1 MFGFESNPSDGV
13 ILTSQPVQ
21 DLGQGSEAIRI
32 LGIRWLPSGA
42 AGLNVGK
49 DGKIQANA
57 KQDNDRKVAGE
68 GHIGQGNESTGDDK
82 LRDED
87 DSENEDEPGSAHAD
101 SRTEANEDENIEE
114 GLEAEEGDFVNIEVG
129 FSYRAKKS
137 GNGLVT
143 KTKNAHLFMA
153 FYLPGGIKFPV
164 WVELRGII
172 GT

>member
-1 MFGFESNPSDGV
+1 M
-13 ILTSQPVQ
+13 LTPRSTQ
-21 DLGQGSEAIRI
+21 DLGQGSEAIRV

-42 AGLNVGK
+42 AALNVGK
-49 DGKIQANA
+49 DGKIQAGA
-57 KQDNDRKVAGE
+57 KQDNDRKVSGE
-68 GHIGQGNESTGDDK
+68 GHIEKEVDSTGEGKIHDQDTPQSN
-82 LRDED
+82 DEQ
-87 DSENEDEPGSAHAD
+87 STTGAD
-101 SRTEANEDENIEE
+101 SCHEANEDQNIGE
-114 GLEAEEGDFVNIEVG
+114 GLEAEEGDFVNLEVG

-164 WVELRGII
+164 WVELRGMI

>member
-1 MFGFESNPSDGV
+1 MYKV
-13 ILTSQPVQ
+13 ILTPQRVQ

-49 DGKIQANA
+49 DGKIQAHT

-68 GHIGQGNESTGDDK
+68 GHIDKGDESTGDGK
-82 LRDED
+82 LRDEHD
-87 DSENEDEPGSAHAD
+87 PNNEDEQGAAGAE
-101 SRTEANEDENIEE
+101 SRTEANEDQNIEE
-114 GLEAEEGDFVNIEVG
+114 GLEAEEGDFVNLEVG

-137 GNGLVT
+137 GNVIVT

-164 WVELRGII
+164 WVELRGMI

>member
-1 MFGFESNPSDGV
+1 M
-13 ILTSQPVQ
+13 LTPRTAQ

-49 DGKIQANA
+49 DGKIQAHA
-57 KQDNDRKVAGE
+57 KQDNDRKVSGE
-68 GHIGQGNESTGDDK
+68 GNIDKGNESTGEGK
-82 LRDED
+82 LQDED
-87 DSENEDEPGSAHAD
+87 DSGKEDEQGTAGAG
-101 SRTEANEDENIEE
+101 SRTKANEDQNIEE
-114 GLEAEEGDFVNIEVG
+114 GLEAEEGDFVNLEVG
-129 FSYRAKKS
+129 FSYRAKGS
-137 GNGLVT
+137 GNGIVT